1 MTDSIFPDDI
11 VYVGEA
17 DFTDGPHTPGQP
29 RKTAYETDGL
39 WVGITRVTARDVPS
53 QWHHHADHHSI
64 MYMIEGQIR
73 FDHGEAGEKSF
84 LIGPGEFAFFRRGVI
99 HRAQIIDG
107 DEDVRFMVVRM
118 GAGETVV
125 NVDGPG
131 PTVSVA

>member
-11 VYVGEA
+11 VYVGED

-53 QWHHHADHHSI
+53 QWHHHADHDSI
-64 MYMIEGQIR
+64 MYMTEGQIR
-73 FDHGEAGEKSF
+73 VDHGEDGEKSF

-131 PTVSVA
+131 PTVSLA